1 MFPLE
6 AVAQRDR
13 LGVLDRLDPGRV
25 ETFQMIQSV
34 ALETVLPPVVEKV
47 MRRITVLEHTN
58 KSMIRLLDELM
69 EALSED

>member
-1 MFPLE
+1 
-6 AVAQRDR
+6 
-13 LGVLDRLDPGRV
+13 
-25 ETFQMIQSV
+25 
-34 ALETVLPPVVEKV
+34 VVEKL